1 LHAATLMLAKRRDGK
16 SLQTIEL
23 PHDVTGSVLI
33 LIGPE
38 GGWSKEEMRMAEQAG
53 IEQVTLGPHILR
65 AETAAIATIS
75 ILQSRLGQ
83 LG

>member
-1 LHAATLMLAKRRDGK
+1 MLAEQLEGK
-16 SLQTIEL
+16 SLRTVEL
-23 PHDVTGSVLI
+23 PQDATRSVLI

>member
-1 LHAATLMLAKRRDGK
+1 MLAERLEGK
-16 SLQTIEL
+16 SLRTIEL
-23 PHDVTGSVLI
+23 PQDVTGSVLI

-38 GGWSKEEMRMAEQAG
+38 GGWSKEEVQMADQAK
-53 IEQVTLGPHILR
+53 IEQLTLGPHILR

-75 ILQSRLGQ
+75 ILQSRLDQ